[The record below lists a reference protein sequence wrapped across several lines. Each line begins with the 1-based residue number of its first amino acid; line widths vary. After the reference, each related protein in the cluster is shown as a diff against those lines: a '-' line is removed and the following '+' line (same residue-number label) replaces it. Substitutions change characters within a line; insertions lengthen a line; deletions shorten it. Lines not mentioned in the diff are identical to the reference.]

1 MIGVIAGSVDHWAV
15 REFFELFKT
24 PWEFYQP
31 GRRYDVVLCSDPAKL
46 KSVDA
51 RLCLIFSGQKIAFDA
66 DQGIQI
72 QSRLNGGELSAFG
85 SSSPIYGEILTF
97 QNTGSTHVS
106 RSGETVII
114 RVGFDLFREVETLLV
129 KGQPVRYAAVPTL
142 EQHIDLIRNLIS
154 EYGIPFVEIPPVPDG
169 SEFIVCL
176 THDLDHALIRNHKFD
191 ATMFGFLYRATVGSA
206 INLGRGRMSASKV
219 LKNWLAA
226 AKLPFVHLGLAEDIW
241 YQFDRYVDLEQ
252 GRPSTFF
259 VIPFAASPGRSSRG
273 SAPRNRATAYDISD
287 IAPKIPRLRAA
298 GKEIGLHGLDAWRDT
313 DHAREE
319 ASRISE
325 FAPKPEL
332 GVRMHWLYNNE
343 NSPAVLD
350 AAGFSYDSTFGYN
363 ETVGYR
369 AGTMQA
375 YQPAGA
381 TRLLQL
387 PMHVMDTALF
397 YPSYLDFSEEN
408 AWEYLQPFFDNA
420 VRFGGALTI
429 NWHDRS
435 IAPERL
441 WGDFYVRMLGE
452 LSRRG
457 ASFSTASQAV
467 SWFRKRRSVVFERS
481 GSDAKTLRATVQY
494 QAGDGV
500 PPLRLRFHNGSKSHT
515 DVSFEGSV
523 ELDAHSL
530 LPDRITVLNDLGG
543 AING

>member
-1 MIGVIAGSVDHWAV
+1 
-15 REFFELFKT
+15 
-24 PWEFYQP
+24 
-31 GRRYDVVLCSDPAKL
+31 
-46 KSVDA
+46 
-51 RLCLIFSGQKIAFDA
+51 
-66 DQGIQI
+66 
-72 QSRLNGGELSAFG
+72 
-85 SSSPIYGEILTF
+85 
-97 QNTGSTHVS
+97 
-106 RSGETVII
+106 
-114 RVGFDLFREVETLLV
+114 
-129 KGQPVRYAAVPTL
+129 
-142 EQHIDLIRNLIS
+142 
-154 EYGIPFVEIPPVPDG
+154 
-169 SEFIVCL
+169 
-176 THDLDHALIRNHKFD
+176 
-191 ATMFGFLYRATVGSA
+191 
-206 INLGRGRMSASKV
+206 MSASKV
-219 LKNWLAA
+219 LKNWLAV

-259 VIPFAASPGRSSRG
+259 VIPFAGSPGRRSSRG

-287 IAPKIPRLRAA
+287 IAPKILRLRAA
-298 GKEIGLHGLDAWRDT
+298 GKEIGLHGIDAWFET

-319 ASRISE
+319 ANRISE
-325 FAPKPEL
+325 FAPNPEL
-332 GVRMHWLYNNE
+332 GVRMHWLYNDE
-343 NSPAVLD
+343 NSPAVLE

-375 YQPAGA
+375 YRPACA
-381 TRLLQL
+381 TRLLEL

-397 YPSYLDFSEEN
+397 YPSYLDFSEET
-408 AWEYLQPFFDNA
+408 AWEYLQPFFDSA

-494 QAGDGV
+494 PAGDGV